1 MAEPPISV
9 SLDRDLAEQVL
20 QDGFDAMTDA
30 LNADDMEALERN
42 ADVVRHVA
50 AAIHRT
56 TTGDSIDS
64 PRTVVVLRAG
74 PPQRLMEKG
83 TAEGEMMAVAGADL
97 VIDLR
102 DSAPRVTKCRH
113 GHAEDVRV
121 RVL

>member
-50 AAIHRT
+50 AAIHQT

-74 PPQRLMEKG
+74 PPQRMMEG